1 MRSWKS
7 SWHRLSIRIDRMS
20 LRERALVFGTTVVLL
35 LSIINSLV
43 LSPMAAR
50 DRSLLQ
56 QLQQDEQKIATMNAQ
71 IMGLTSSFNTDPD
84 ALLRNRLVM
93 LRDQSERSGKALND
107 IQSNLVAPQR
117 MTALLEDILRRN
129 HGLRLVSL
137 KTLPVSSLVET
148 EGVPS
153 LKSVGEPAKMTGATK
168 PITATN
174 PVYRHG
180 VELTVAGSYAELV
193 HYLTELE
200 TLPWHMFWGKAD
212 LVVDVYPKVNLT
224 LRLYTLS
231 LDPAWLTL

>member
-1 MRSWKS
+1 MTSWKPH
-7 SWHRLSIRIDRMS
+7 WYRLSNRIDRMS
-20 LRERALVFGTTVVLL
+20 LRERALVFGTTIVVL
-35 LSIINSLV
+35 LSIINSLA
-43 LSPMAAR
+43 LAPMAAR
-50 DRSLLQ
+50 DRIVLQ
-56 QLQQDEQKIATMNAQ
+56 HLQEDEQRDAAMNAQ
-71 IMGLTSSFNTDPD
+71 IKALTTSLNADPD
-84 ALLRNRLVM
+84 APLRTRLAV
-93 LRDQSERSGKALND
+93 LREQSERSVKTLSD

-137 KTLPVSSLVET
+137 KTLPVTGLAEA
-148 EGVPS
+148 EAAP
-153 LKSVGEPAKMTGATK
+153 LPKSTAEPTKATDTTK
-168 PITATN
+168 PVTAIN
-174 PVYRHG
+174 SVYRHG